1 MPERDMKFSG
11 RCAEMT
17 IADLMSAGL
26 HEGFACLRSAATP
39 ATLGEEKLVPLLK
52 PKPDRSNEV

>member
-1 MPERDMKFSG
+1 MPERGVKFAG
-11 RCAEMT
+11 RCAEIT
-17 IADLMSAGL
+17 IADLTSSGA
-26 HEGFACLRSAATP
+26 HDGFACLISAATP